1 MANYKSFH
9 HVLKVDK
16 PDVEGVLHG
25 TLEVFPKIDGSNGEM
40 FAKDGKVCYGS
51 RKREVTCE
59 DDNANFA
66 NYMSNS
72 TNDEIVAMRQYV
84 LDHPNYIVY
93 GEWLG
98 GVDGM
103 KFTGSLKG
111 YTEGGF
117 IVFAVFDIESGR
129 YLRYDEWHDD
139 IAAIYHLVVPRIAI
153 LTDPTIDDVV
163 ALLDKTDYL
172 RPEGNPGEGIV
183 LYNYDFYDKWNHFAG
198 IVKLVREDFL
208 NSKSRKSKA
217 REAKAA
223 GETEREFVEEFCTV
237 SEISKAQA
245 KVMVAMGVDEWTNDK
260 ALIGRTMNEVV
271 TSVIEDNLVDFIFKK
286 KMKVDMSFGNVRNL
300 INQKVRDYLGL

>member
-9 HVLKVDK
+9 HVLRVDK
-16 PDVEGVLHG
+16 PDVEGVLNG
-25 TLEVFPKIDGSNGEM
+25 TLDVFPKIDGSNGEM

-51 RKREVTCE
+51 RKREVSCE

-66 NYMSNS
+66 SYMSNS
-72 TNDEIVAMRQYV
+72 ADSEVVALRQYV
-84 LDHPNYIVY
+84 LEHPNYIVY

-103 KFTGSLKG
+103 KFTGSLKD
-111 YTEGGF
+111 YLEGGF
-117 IVFAVFDIESGR
+117 IVFAVFDIEGGR

-139 IAAIYHLVVPRIAI
+139 IAAIYHLVVPRIATI
-153 LTDPTIDDVV
+153 TDPTMDDVI
-163 ALLDKTDYL
+163 ALLDKADYL
-172 RPEGNPGEGIV
+172 RPGDNPGEGIV
-183 LYNYDFYDKWNHFAG
+183 LYNYDFYDKWGHFAG

-217 REAKAA
+217 NEAKAA
-223 GETEREFVEEFCTV
+223 GETEREFVEAYCTT

-245 KVMVAMGVDEWTNDK
+245 KIMVAMGVDEWTNDK

-271 TSVIEDNLVDFIFKK
+271 TSVIEDNLVDFVLKK
-286 KMKVDMSFGNVRNL
+286 KMKVDISFGNVRNL

>member
-1 MANYKSFH
+1 MADYKSFH

-16 PDVEGVLHG
+16 PEVEGVLAG
-25 TLEVFPKIDGSNGEM
+25 TLDAFPKLDGSNALMFFKSGE
-40 FAKDGKVCYGS
+40 VHYGS
-51 RKREVTCE
+51 RKREITCE

-66 NYMSNS
+66 NYMSKSKNE
-72 TNDEIVAMRQYV
+72 EIVALRRYCAE
-84 LDHPNYIVY
+84 HPNYIVY

-103 KFTGSLKG
+103 KMTGSLKG

-117 IVFAVFDIESGR
+117 VVFAVFDVDEGR
-129 YLRYDEWHDD
+129 YLRYDEWYDD
-139 IAAIYHLVVPRIAI
+139 IASIYHLVVPRIATLI
-153 LTDPTIDDVV
+153 DPTMDDIV

-172 RPEGNPGEGIV
+172 RPKSSPGEGVV
-183 LYNYDFYDKWNHFAG
+183 LYNYDFYDKWHHFAG

-208 NSKSRKSKA
+208 SSKSRKSKA
-217 REAKAA
+217 NEAKAT
-223 GETEREFVEEFCTV
+223 GETEREFVEEYCTV

-245 KVMVAMGVDEWTNDK
+245 KVMTAMGVDEWSNDK

-271 TSVIEDNLVDFIFKK
+271 TSVIEDNLVDFVLKK
-286 KMKVDMSFGNVRNL
+286 KMKVDISFGNVRNL

>member
-1 MANYKSFH
+1 MADYKSFY

-16 PDVEGVLHG
+16 PEVEGVLNG
-25 TLEVFPKIDGSNGEM
+25 TLDVFPKIDGSNGEM
-40 FAKDGKVCYGS
+40 FTKDGEVHYGS

-72 TNDEIVAMRQYV
+72 ANEEVAALRQYC
-84 LDHPNYIVY
+84 LDHPNYIVF
-93 GEWLG
+93 GEWLNG
-98 GVDGM
+98 CDGM

-111 YTEGGF
+111 YIEGGF
-117 IVFAVFDIESGR
+117 VVFAVFDVEDGR

-139 IAAIYHLVVPRIAI
+139 IAAIYHLVVPRIAT
-153 LTDPTIDDVV
+153 LTNPTMDDIVP
-163 ALLDKTDYL
+163 LLDKTDYL

-183 LYNYDFYDKWNHFAG
+183 LYNYDFYDKWGHFAG

-217 REAKAA
+217 REAQAA

-245 KVMVAMGVDEWTNDK
+245 KVMVEMGVDEWTNDK

-271 TSVIEDNLVDFIFKK
+271 HAVLEDNLLDFIFKK
-286 KMKVDMSFGNVRNL
+286 KMKVDMSFGNIRNL

>member
-16 PDVEGVLHG
+16 PDVDGVLNG
-25 TLEVFPKIDGSNGEM
+25 TLDVFPKIDGSNGEM
-40 FAKDGKVCYGS
+40 FARDGEVHYGS

-66 NYMSNS
+66 SYMSNS
-72 TNDEIVAMRQYV
+72 ANEEVASLRQYC
-84 LDHPNYIVY
+84 LDHSNYIVY

-111 YTEGGF
+111 YLEGGF
-117 IVFAVFDIESGR
+117 VVFAVFDIEEGR

-139 IAAIYHLVVPRIAI
+139 IAAIYHLVVPRIAT
-153 LTDPTIDDVV
+153 LTNPTMDDVV

-217 REAKAA
+217 NEAKAA
-223 GETEREFVEEFCTV
+223 GETEREFVEAYCTI

-245 KVMVAMGVDEWTNDK
+245 KIMVEMRVDEWTNDK
-260 ALIGRTMNEVV
+260 ALIGRTMNEVAHAV
-271 TSVIEDNLVDFIFKK
+271 LEDNLLDFIFKK
-286 KMKVDMSFGNVRNL
+286 KMKVDMSFGTIRNL

>member
-25 TLEVFPKIDGSNGEM
+25 TLDVLVKIDGSNGEM
-40 FAKDGKVCYGS
+40 FAKNGKVCYGS

-72 TNDEIVAMRQYV
+72 ADSEVAALRQYV

-98 GVDGM
+98 GVNGM

-139 IAAIYHLVVPRIAI
+139 IAAIYHLVVPRIPEQDVRARI
-153 LTDPTIDDVV
+153 APEDVV
-163 ALLDKTDYL
+163 AVSTADNQLAVQLRLLRQVESL
-172 RPEGNPGEGIV
+172 CG
-183 LYNYDFYDKWNHFAG
+183 H
-198 IVKLVREDFL
+198 
-208 NSKSRKSKA
+208 
-217 REAKAA
+217 REACAR
-223 GETEREFVEEFCTV
+223 GFP
-237 SEISKAQA
+237 
-245 KVMVAMGVDEWTNDK
+245 
-260 ALIGRTMNEVV
+260 
-271 TSVIEDNLVDFIFKK
+271 
-286 KMKVDMSFGNVRNL
+286 
-300 INQKVRDYLGL
+300 